1 MGATF
6 FNLSGLLLKGRWIVY
21 NREGAAESR
30 KEWRGAARH
39 EKGVDIAGDIHY
51 R

>member
-6 FNLSGLLLKGRWIVY
+6 FNLSGLLLKGRWRGY
-21 NREGAAESR
+21 SREWEPESR
-30 KEWRGAARH
+30 KEWRETARH
-39 EKGVDIAGDIHY
+39 EKGVDIADDIHY

>member
-6 FNLSGLLLKGRWIVY
+6 FNLSGLLLKGRWVVY
-21 NREGAAESR
+21 SREGAVESR
-30 KEWRGAARH
+30 REWRRSARD
-39 EKGVDIAGDIHY
+39 EKGVDIADDIHY